1 MAEATFVDSFNN
13 RKQARLTSGEADRL
27 SSRSYNLAL
36 TGLLAYGL
44 LLNAVMV
51 YYFAEP
57 LRQMLMGV
65 SSWVLLL
72 GYLVPT
78 LIGVLMAAKSTN
90 PMVSFIGYNLVVL
103 PIGVLLSLLLL
114 NFPVGIVVKAMALTG
129 MVTATMML
137 LAIIRPQFFLGL
149 GRTLFLTLIIGI
161 VAEVVATW
169 LLGYRGEIFDWV
181 FVILFS
187 GYIGYDVA
195 KSQAYPKTLDN
206 AVDSALDIYLDI
218 INLFIRLLSILGRR
232 E

>member
-1 MAEATFVDSFNN
+1 MAEATFTDTFNN
-13 RKQARLTSGEADRL
+13 RKLSRLQSGEADRL

-57 LRQMLMGV
+57 LMRMLVGV
-65 SSWVLLL
+65 SPWVLLL
-72 GYLVPT
+72 GYIVPT
-78 LIGVLMAAKSTN
+78 LIGVFLSAGSTN
-90 PMVSFIGYNLVVL
+90 PFVSFIGYNLVVL
-103 PIGVLLSLLLL
+103 PIGVMLTLIVPGFS
-114 NFPVGIVVKAMALTG
+114 VGIVTKAMALTG

-137 LAIIRPQFFLGL
+137 LSLIRPQFFLGL
-149 GRTLFLTLIIGI
+149 GRTLAITLIVGLL
-161 VAEVVATW
+161 AEVVATW
-169 LLGYRGEIFDWV
+169 LLGYRGELFDWL

-218 INLFIRLLSILGRR
+218 INLFIRLLAILGRR

>member
-1 MAEATFVDSFNN
+1 
-13 RKQARLTSGEADRL
+13 
-27 SSRSYNLAL
+27 
-36 TGLLAYGL
+36 
-44 LLNAVMV
+44 
-51 YYFAEP
+51 
-57 LRQMLMGV
+57 
-65 SSWVLLL
+65 
-72 GYLVPT
+72 
-78 LIGVLMAAKSTN
+78 MAAKSTN

-114 NFPVGIVVKAMALTG
+114 GFPVGIVVKAMALTG

-169 LLGYRGEIFDWV
+169 LFGYRGAIFDWL

-206 AVDSALDIYLDI
+206 AVDSALDIYLDV

-232 E
+232 D

>member
-13 RKQARLTSGEADRL
+13 RKQLRLQSGEADRL

-114 NFPVGIVVKAMALTG
+114 GFPVGIVVKAMALTG

-137 LAIIRPQFFLGL
+137 LAIIRPQFFLGV
-149 GRTLFLTLIIGI
+149 GRTLFLTVIRCI

-169 LLGYRGEIFDWV
+169 LLG
-181 FVILFS
+181 
-187 GYIGYDVA
+187 
-195 KSQAYPKTLDN
+195 
-206 AVDSALDIYLDI
+206 
-218 INLFIRLLSILGRR
+218 
-232 E
+232 

>member
-1 MAEATFVDSFNN
+1 MAEVTFVDSFNN

-36 TGLLAYGL
+36 TGLLDYGL

-57 LRQMLMGV
+57 LRQMLIGV

-114 NFPVGIVVKAMALTG
+114 GFPVGIVVKAMALTG

-181 FVILFS
+181 FVIIFS

-218 INLFIRLLSILGRR
+218 LNLFIRLLSILGRR

>member
-57 LRQMLMGV
+57 LRQMLIGV

>member
-1 MAEATFVDSFNN
+1 MAEVSLVDSFQN
-13 RKQARLTSGEADRL
+13 RKQARLQSGEADRL
-27 SSRSYNLAL
+27 SSRSFNLAL

-57 LRQMLMGV
+57 LTNMLVGV
-65 SSWVLLL
+65 SPWMLLL
-72 GYLVPT
+72 GYIVPT
-78 LIGVLMAAKSTN
+78 LIGVVLAAKSTN
-90 PMVSFIGYNLVVL
+90 PLVSFIGYNLVVL
-103 PIGVLLSLLLL
+103 PIGVMLTL
-114 NFPVGIVVKAMALTG
+114 IVPGFSAAVVTKAMTLTG

-137 LAIIRPQFFLGL
+137 LALIKPSFFLGL
-149 GRTLFLTLIIGI
+149 GRTLFFALIIGI
-161 VAEVVATW
+161 VAEIVATW
-169 LLGYRGEIFDWV
+169 LLGYRGALFDWL

>member
-13 RKQARLTSGEADRL
+13 RKQLRLQSGEADRL

-57 LRQMLMGV
+57 LRQMLIGV

-114 NFPVGIVVKAMALTG
+114 GFPVGIVVKAMALTG

>member
-1 MAEATFVDSFNN
+1 
-13 RKQARLTSGEADRL
+13 
-27 SSRSYNLAL
+27 
-36 TGLLAYGL
+36 
-44 LLNAVMV
+44 
-51 YYFAEP
+51 
-57 LRQMLMGV
+57 MLIGV

>member
-1 MAEATFVDSFNN
+1 MAETTFVDSFNN
-13 RKQARLTSGEADRL
+13 RKLLRLQSGEADRL

-57 LRQMLMGV
+57 LMNMLVGV
-65 SSWVLLL
+65 NPWMLLL
-72 GYLVPT
+72 GYIVPT
-78 LIGVLMAAKSTN
+78 LIGVLLAAKSTN
-90 PMVSFIGYNLVVL
+90 PFVSFIGYNLVVL
-103 PIGVLLSLLLL
+103 PIGVMLTL
-114 NFPVGIVVKAMALTG
+114 IVPGFSVAVVTKAMALTG
-129 MVTATMML
+129 MVTATMMF
-137 LAIIRPQFFLGL
+137 LALIRPQIFLGL
-149 GRTLFLTLIIGI
+149 GRSLAITLIVGI
-161 VAEVVATW
+161 LAEVVATW
-169 LLGYRGEIFDWV
+169 LLGYRGALFDWL